1 MSLLL
6 QINDCQLVKLQ
17 QNPEYMT
24 RPKLVKIYDINY
36 TRFSPAKKFRY
47 LFKEPSQYPLDLN
60 NVVGDP
66 IEIKHSTQNN
76 LLHPLLNTYFED
88 YIVLLEEDIDDDDN
102 RNANKVEMTDV
113 YSRRG
118 ILERIMGFYYEKN
131 DFSALVSRCNGKLFV
146 VELPQSEDAFE
157 RNQSG
162 NNTHHRR
169 FCQITSVDTM
179 PELSDCNDDN
189 IFQVAI
195 HEANLGKYNLH
206 YVARA
211 PAIKVTEASKND
223 LKNLRDVEFVSTKQ
237 MWSSIRDKSTKFL
250 KYWLQSYLS
259 NVRELYIAYKDSK
272 GMVSSPIECWK
283 TCDIP
288 KNYLW
293 KPRVCT
299 TFLNEFLNKVE
310 EIMAN
315 INSLDIV
322 FEFAFNTST
331 RSVTYFKKSG
341 VGFIPKEYADRI

>member
-88 YIVLLEEDIDDDDN
+88 HNEKSLLEEDIDDDDN

-169 FCQITSVDTM
+169 FCQITSVGEYDVKMGRSRNMTHSR
-179 PELSDCNDDN
+179 PTHKNRSN
-189 IFQVAI
+189 ISA
-195 HEANLGKYNLH
+195 AAGKIFCQ
-206 YVARA
+206 
-211 PAIKVTEASKND
+211 PWIKYIFWNI
-223 LKNLRDVEFVSTKQ
+223 L
-237 MWSSIRDKSTKFL
+237 I
-250 KYWLQSYLS
+250 
-259 NVRELYIAYKDSK
+259 LYCGS
-272 GMVSSPIECWK
+272 
-283 TCDIP
+283 
-288 KNYLW
+288 
-293 KPRVCT
+293 
-299 TFLNEFLNKVE
+299 F
-310 EIMAN
+310 
-315 INSLDIV
+315 
-322 FEFAFNTST
+322 
-331 RSVTYFKKSG
+331 
-341 VGFIPKEYADRI
+341 